1 MKITVIVRDL
11 SDAFWSGNGD
21 LIPSFL
27 AQSAIDRLERLKK
40 LSVDLPRNVQIKVGN
55 GSFRDRVEINME
67 LKKPGANQRMTSKI
81 EPRMGYRLVTFE
93 L

>member
-11 SDAFWSGNGD
+11 SDAFWNGNGD

-27 AQSAIDRLERLKK
+27 VQSAIDRLERLKK

-67 LKKPGANQRMTSKI
+67 LKKPGTIERMTSKI
-81 EPRMGYRLVTFE
+81 EPRRGYRLVTFE